1 MNDSTAQHVSTAV
14 WGSQVAE
21 PEPRRPG
28 SVAGSCQELGSV
40 LSLGWFSTQGRFSLS
55 GQLPVH
61 FSPLFW
67 GQAV

>member
-1 MNDSTAQHVSTAV
+1 MNESAAQHVSVAV
-14 WGSQVAE
+14 WGKKVAE

-28 SVAGSCQELGSV
+28 LVAGSCQELSSV

-55 GQLPVH
+55 GQLPAN